1 MKVKEFTL
9 DDLVRILR
17 ECADQDVWTEIELGA
32 DIADEEFESLGYD
45 SLSLFNTLT
54 RIENECGVE
63 LSYDIVY
70 TAATPGTLV
79 KVVNEALLSKA

>member
-1 MKVKEFTL
+1 MKEFTL

-17 ECADQDVWTEIELGA
+17 ECADPDVWTEIELGRGT
-32 DIADEEFESLGYD
+32 ADEDFDSLGYD

-54 RIENECGVE
+54 RIENEFRVE
-63 LSYDIVY
+63 LSFDIVY

-79 KVVNEALLSKA
+79 KVVNEVLLNNA